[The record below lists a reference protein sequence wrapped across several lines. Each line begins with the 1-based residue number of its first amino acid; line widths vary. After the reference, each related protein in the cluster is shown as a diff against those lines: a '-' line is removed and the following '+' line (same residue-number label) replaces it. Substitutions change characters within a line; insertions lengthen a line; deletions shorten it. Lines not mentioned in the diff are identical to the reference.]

1 MAINQFPYT
10 NFHEL
15 NADWMLQ
22 TVKSSAATATNAA
35 ASAASA
41 ASAAEAA
48 QAAAEDAAAEV
59 EGAAEDAAAAL
70 AAATQAV
77 TTANSA
83 SSTAQAA
90 STVANQADAT
100 ASAAAVDAAAALTAA
115 QAASAAMTNPLTP
128 AHLYNRPPSPPNL
141 AQQMQFAYPE
151 RIEVSLGQPTQ
162 GGYYVYAPFYDSIRE
177 AVQYRIYRDIPIKAV
192 IKTDQEGQTS
202 NQSWFF
208 DLKAVNRKG
217 NLETDLWDFYF
228 EGSIINA
235 NSTDILGAKMGLS
248 ETAAGGLE
256 GILIIQQS

>member
-22 TVKSSAATATNAA
+22 TVKSSAATATSAA

-41 ASAAEAA
+41 AAAAEAA
-48 QAAAEDAAAEV
+48 QAAAEAAAAEV

-83 SSTAQAA
+83 SSAAQAA

-128 AHLYNRPPSPPNL
+128 AQLYVNPPTNL
-141 AQQMQFAYPE
+141 AQQMQIAYPE
-151 RIEVSLGQPTQ
+151 RILVSLGQATQ
-162 GGYYVYAPFYDSIRE
+162 GGYNVSAPFYNLIKE
-177 AVQYRIYRDIPIKAV
+177 AVEDRIYKDIPIKAV
-192 IKTDQEGQTS
+192 IKTDQEGQTK

-217 NLETDLWDFYF
+217 NLVTDLWEFYF
-228 EGSIINA
+228 SGSVFA
-235 NSTDILGAKMGLS
+235 ASSSDILGAHMVLT
-248 ETAAGGLE
+248 ETSDDGLE
-256 GILIIQQS
+256 GILVIQQT

>member
-22 TVKSSAATATNAA
+22 TVKSSAATATSAA

-41 ASAAEAA
+41 AAAAEAA
-48 QAAAEDAAAEV
+48 QAAAEAAAAEV

-83 SSTAQAA
+83 SSAAQAA

-100 ASAAAVDAAAALTAA
+100 ASAASVDAAAALTAA

-128 AHLYNRPPSPPNL
+128 ASLYVNPPTNL
-141 AQQMQFAYPE
+141 AQQMQIAYPE
-151 RIEVSLGQPTQ
+151 RILVGLGQATQ
-162 GGYYVYAPFYDSIRE
+162 GGYYVQAVNYHLIKE
-177 AVQYRIYRDIPIKAV
+177 AVQDRIYKDIPIRAV

-208 DLKAVNRKG
+208 DLKAVNRKA
-217 NLETDLWDFYF
+217 NLTTDLWDFYYSGAIF
-228 EGSIINA
+228 DA
-235 NSTDILGAKMGLS
+235 STGYIREAQMVLS

-256 GILIIQQS
+256 GSLVIQQT

>member
-41 ASAAEAA
+41 AAAAEAA
-48 QAAAEDAAAEV
+48 QAAAEAAAAEV

-70 AAATQAV
+70 AAATLAV

-83 SSTAQAA
+83 SSAAQAA

-100 ASAAAVDAAAALTAA
+100 ASAASVDAAAALTAA

-128 AHLYNRPPSPPNL
+128 VDLYHLPPTNL
-141 AQQMQFAYPE
+141 AQQMQYAYPE
-151 RIEVSLGQPTQ
+151 RILVGLGQSTS
-162 GGYYVYAPFYDSIRE
+162 GGFYVQ
-177 AVQYRIYRDIPIKAV
+177 AVNYHLIKEVVHDRIYKDIPIRAV

-202 NQSWFF
+202 FQTWFF
-208 DLKAVNRKG
+208 DLKAVNRKA
-217 NLETDLWDFYF
+217 NLTTDLWDFYYS
-228 EGSIINA
+228 GSTFDPN
-235 NSTDILGAKMGLS
+235 TGYILEAKMVLS

-256 GILIIQQS
+256 GGLVIQQT